1 MKRLILALSTGLG
14 LGYSPIMPGT
24 AGTLLAIPLIY
35 FWPSNLYLVITLI
48 LVGTW
53 SAQQAEKYLG
63 HDNPKIVIDEIAG
76 LVIALYGINFLW
88 VIPAFLIF
96 RFLDIVKPQPINS
109 LQNFPG
115 GWGVMADD
123 LAAGLVTNI
132 ILRLI
137 MQLI

>member
-1 MKRLILALSTGLG
+1 MKRLILALSTGFG

-24 AGTLLAIPLIY
+24 AGTLLGIPLIY
-35 FWPSNLYLVITLI
+35 IWPSNAALIITLI
-48 LVGTW
+48 VLGTW
-53 SAQQAEKYLG
+53 TAHQAEKYLG

-76 LVIALYGINFLW
+76 LAIAMAGINFIW

-96 RFLDIVKPQPINS
+96 RFFDIVKPQPIKS
-109 LQNFPG
+109 LQDLPG

-123 LAAGLVTNI
+123 LAAGLITNI

-137 MQLI
+137 QQLI